1 MMLSSMVGPFCLSW
15 TSLQQREGGTAS
27 NFARSLDGEKD
38 MSELG
43 FGRIWT
49 SPAAA
54 GSNAGLGGG
63 LSWRANTCETSHHHP
78 SFARPLTITH
88 LIFLY
93 IYARA
98 RCSVG
103 PRSRL
108 SPANTSATGP
118 GTHISAPRCCP

>member
-1 MMLSSMVGPFCLSW
+1 MLSSMVGPFCLSW

-54 GSNAGLGGG
+54 GSTAGLGGG
-63 LSWRANTCETSHHHP
+63 PSWRAH
-78 SFARPLTITH
+78 ARE
-88 LIFLY
+88 
-93 IYARA
+93 
-98 RCSVG
+98 
-103 PRSRL
+103 
-108 SPANTSATGP
+108 PAQRRP
-118 GTHISAPRCCP
+118 APMGG

>member
-63 LSWRANTCETSHHHP
+63 LAWRANTCETSQHHP
-78 SFARPLTITH
+78 SHMFI
-88 LIFLY
+88 
-93 IYARA
+93 
-98 RCSVG
+98 CSVG